1 PEPREEGGRSSQLS
15 WYACR
20 TDILDRSRPGRQIRP
35 VSFSVS
41 RAAIAIACCGCAA
54 ASPHARPTRRRS
66 LSSEKSL
73 SFPSRLAADAIE
85 ALAPHMANGSTTPAA
100 LSRIAEVIRDQFG
113 TDVCS
118 IYLLEPDRAN
128 LVLAATAGLRPDSVG
143 RVRMLLTEGLA
154 GLVAEE
160 LKPLRVVDAHGHPR
174 FKFFPDAGEEAYRSF
189 AGVPV
194 LDRGVLQGVLVL
206 QTARP
211 HAFEDVEIEGL
222 ASVAALISSHVAA
235 ARTQGQLVAST
246 HQRR

>member
-85 ALAPHMANGSTTPAA
+85 ALAPHMANGSMTPAA

-118 IYLLEPDRAN
+118 IYLLDPDRAN

-154 GLVAEE
+154 GLVASD
-160 LKPLRVVDAHGHPR
+160 LRPQQVADAREHPR
-174 FKFFPDAGEEAYRSF
+174 FKFFPEAGEEAYRSF
-189 AGVPV
+189 AGVPIQE
-194 LDRGVLQGVLVL
+194 RGALQGVLVI
-206 QTARP
+206 QT
-211 HAFEDVEIEGL
+211 VEPRGFSGAEIDALSTVAAEISG
-222 ASVAALISSHVAA
+222 SVAG
-235 ARTQGQLVAST
+235 AR
-246 HQRR
+246 